1 MRIVIQRVNEAC
13 VEVDDSVVGKINKGL
28 LVFLGVSTSDT
39 KDDVDFYIN
48 KILKLRIFAD
58 AQGKTNLSVKDVNG
72 EILVVSQFTLY
83 ANCKKGNRPSFTEA
97 GNPQV
102 ANELYEYFKKRA
114 EEELGAVRV
123 RSGIFGA
130 DMKVSLINDGP
141 FTIVLNS
148 DEQDIK

>member
-1 MRIVIQRVNEAC
+1 MRIVLQRVNEAC

-28 LVFLGVSTSDT
+28 LVFLGVSNSDT

-58 AQGKTNLSVKDVNG
+58 EQGKTNLSLKDVNG
-72 EILVVSQFTLY
+72 ELLVVSQFTLY
-83 ANCKKGNRPSFTEA
+83 ASCKKGNRPSFTEA

-114 EEELGAVRV
+114 EEELGNKRV

-148 DEQDIK
+148 DE

>member
-13 VEVDDSVVGKINKGL
+13 VKVDDSVVGKINKGL